1 LLSFQESEIL
11 LRFFSLNEMRESM
24 EKKQLKREITTFG
37 ALSTVMGTVIGAGV
51 FFKAA
56 SVVGHA
62 QSASLAIFAWVLGGA
77 LTICA
82 GLTSAELATA
92 IPETGGAVKYIE
104 YTYGKL
110 AGFLLGWAQSII
122 YYPANIS
129 ALSIIFSTQLINLF
143 HLSANLLIPIAILA
157 GTSITIINLLG
168 TKIASLVQSTTLVV
182 KLIPIALISLV
193 GLFTPGQ
200 VAVSLFPVETTANI
214 GFLVAFSGALVA
226 TMFAYDGWLGV
237 GNVAGEMKRP
247 ERDLPKAIIF
257 GLLLITLI
265 YALINFVFLK
275 TLPIEQIAGN
285 LNAAS
290 DASVAIFGPIGG
302 KIVTIGI
309 LISVYGALNGYT
321 MTGIRIPYALA
332 LDNLMPF
339 SRQFQKLS
347 KRFVVPYVA
356 GIFQLAVAI
365 IMMFFGTFD
374 LLTDMLVFVMWLF
387 NLLIFLAVFI
397 LRKREPELKRPY
409 KVPGYPIIPIIA
421 SLGGIFILVTTSIT
435 QPILAL
441 IGIGITLLGIPVYL
455 VNKQKTKPKT

>member
-1 LLSFQESEIL
+1 MLSFQESEIL

-143 HLSANLLIPIAILA
+143 HLSANL
-157 GTSITIINLLG
+157 
-168 TKIASLVQSTTLVV
+168 
-182 KLIPIALISLV
+182 LIPIALISLV